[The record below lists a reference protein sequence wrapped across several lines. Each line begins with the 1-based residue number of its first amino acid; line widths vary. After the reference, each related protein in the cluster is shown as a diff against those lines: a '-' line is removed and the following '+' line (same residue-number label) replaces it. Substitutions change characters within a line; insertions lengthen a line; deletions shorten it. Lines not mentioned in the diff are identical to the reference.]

1 MVRVQTWAAGVGA
14 PGSPLPHLPQSQ
26 SQSQKD
32 GLVVGDVLSG
42 LAAVPAA
49 PAGVG
54 QMMTGGLSLAP
65 GGQGP
70 ALGAEDPTTMA
81 QTPAGL
87 FPGAVV

>member
-1 MVRVQTWAAGVGA
+1 MVHVQTWAAGVGA

-26 SQSQKD
+26 SRSQTD

-65 GGQGP
+65 GIE
-70 ALGAEDPTTMA
+70 GAEDPTVA